1 MKRREILKYT
11 AYTTGAALSAPLVSS
26 LLVGCQSEAAAT
38 QATEG
43 LAFFSGSEMALVKQV
58 ANLILPKTD
67 SPSATEVGVHEMIDH
82 MVGNVYSEKE
92 RSDYKIG
99 FQALTSLLGA
109 TKGDDLNGLIT
120 QLNNG
125 AEALPEAAR
134 KAFTSFKQQTI
145 AYYLSSKEIGMNYL
159 SYLPVPGDYEA
170 CISVEEA
177 GGKAW
182 AL

>member
-1 MKRREILKYT
+1 MERRAILKYT
-11 AYTTGAALSAPLVSS
+11 AYATGAALSAPLISS
-26 LLVGCQSEAAAT
+26 LLVGCQSEVATAKAA
-38 QATEG
+38 EG
-43 LAFFSGSEMALVKQV
+43 LAFFSGPQMELVKQV

-67 SPSATEVGVHEMIDH
+67 SPSATEVGVHDMIDH
-82 MVGNVYSEKE
+82 MVGNVYSEQE
-92 RSDYKIG
+92 RNNYKSG
-99 FQALTSLLGA
+99 FEALATLLSKA
-109 TKGDDLNGLIT
+109 KGEDLVGMVT

-125 AEALPEAAR
+125 EAALPEAAR
-134 KAFTSFKQQTI
+134 KAFTSLKQQTI